1 MPKLSRF
8 GTVLTWLP
16 VNLPQLPVT
25 SNVHKQK
32 KSCQAVGLYIRQKL
46 ITRPCPRK
54 KPVTGGKGGG
64 VSVTI

>member
-1 MPKLSRF
+1 MPKLSHF

-32 KSCQAVGLYIRQKL
+32 KSCQAVDLY
-46 ITRPCPRK
+46 
-54 KPVTGGKGGG
+54 VTGGKGGG